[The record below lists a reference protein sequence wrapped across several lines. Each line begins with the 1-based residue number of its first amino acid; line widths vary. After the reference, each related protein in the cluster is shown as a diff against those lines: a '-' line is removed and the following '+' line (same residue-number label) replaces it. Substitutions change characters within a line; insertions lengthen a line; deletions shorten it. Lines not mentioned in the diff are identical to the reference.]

1 MCICHR
7 VVEAIFV
14 EPLIFVGD
22 VECRYYG
29 YMIYNNI
36 YIYIHD
42 KTRYNYMLRV
52 SSRFWMHLDWM
63 IVNRTVT
70 GSHVPHLHTY
80 MCTYIYMYIKCIYVC
95 IYIYIQYICIIYV
108 HRFVDVFLDVS
119 HLSLF
124 GGPGTTSEVS
134 GLSSCSSP
142 QYQIHWRCW
151 TTKFGAQWISMGYRF

>member
-36 YIYIHD
+36 YIHD

-52 SSRFWMHLDWM
+52 SSKL
-63 IVNRTVT
+63 
-70 GSHVPHLHTY
+70 
-80 MCTYIYMYIKCIYVC
+80 
-95 IYIYIQYICIIYV
+95 
-108 HRFVDVFLDVS
+108 
-119 HLSLF
+119 LSDTPLLNA
-124 GGPGTTSEVS
+124 S
-134 GLSSCSSP
+134 
-142 QYQIHWRCW
+142 
-151 TTKFGAQWISMGYRF
+151 